1 VKYRQWGEGLE
12 HEAVMQMEKACL
24 LPVAVAGALMLA
36 PTDAPARIAEF
47 DAQPHMINIHS
58 VHPGNTSAKTICHI
72 VKTTIVRLL
81 VVGALCLGLS
91 PRTNR
96 RPKESATCRD
106 VGDGLDQVR
115 RCQDFTPIGDDLKA
129 LKFITPTHF
138 IWTHFDPKTKKIGN
152 SMGGTYTCEGDTY
165 IETPQFAYE
174 GMETYLGKAQ
184 KFTVKIEGDK
194 LTQSGELSDGLKI
207 QEIWKRVK

>member
-1 VKYRQWGEGLE
+1 
-12 HEAVMQMEKACL
+12 MQMEKACL

-58 VHPGNTSAKTICHI
+58 VHPGNTSAQTICHI

-81 VVGALCLGLS
+81 VVGALCLGVVAADKPVALKN
-91 PRTNR
+91 PQL
-96 RPKESATCRD
+96 
-106 VGDGLDQVR
+106 VGTWEMVSTKYGDA
-115 RCQDFTPIGDDLKA
+115 QDFTPIGDDLKA